1 MAAATTLSWF
11 SNDYDFAPWIMIDCQ
26 YLCSHYQNLS
36 YQDLFCPRLWG
47 LHFSGSSSMNRW
59 LEIELLSCKTIQDSV
74 GWLMLCFCWKIRPLA
89 LHLCSTLH
97 FTSECGYVRADL
109 KVSVGNCQTM
119 VLYEIFIRLLFLWWK
134 CGKSALS
141 PGNRRGSGSLHEVL
155 EESSKNQNDLE

>member
-1 MAAATTLSWF
+1 MATATTLSWF

-36 YQDLFCPRLWG
+36 YQLLFCPRLWG

-89 LHLCSTLH
+89 LHLCLTWH
-97 FTSECGYVRADL
+97 FTSECGYVRADS

-119 VLYEIFIRLLFLWWK
+119 VLYEIFIRLLFIWWK

-141 PGNRRGSGSLHEVL
+141 PGTRRGSGSLHEVL